1 MAKITKIQLRNEI
14 KDNYIQKLIQVLE
27 TDGEEVLRIKKH
39 ELAIPVIDSQGNEE
53 FVRIVISVPTG
64 SNKGTEPFDGYALE
78 EEYFLNLKKKEEQQK
93 KKEIEKNTKIER
105 DRIYR
110 EKKKELKEKREV
122 QTSLFFYLDI
132 YILFQLQ
139 A

>member
-122 QTSLFFYLDI
+122 
-132 YILFQLQ
+132 
-139 A
+139 